1 MSIQIINVYRKGQR
15 EKKERKK
22 ELQIKDVLMVVKKK
36 DEKKTDLK

>member
-1 MSIQIINVYRKGQR
+1 MYIQIINVYRKGQR